1 MARPRNTDPNAE
13 VKRRNIPQL
22 TKDVRKLNSLK
33 AKRAKVVDLDDE
45 IAALGT
51 RIAMQLGFA
60 PGLVVATEDEDFD
73 HEDEP
78 ENAA

>member
-33 AKRAKVVDLDDE
+33 AKRAKVFDLDYE
-45 IAALGT
+45 IAALGA
-51 RIAMQLGFA
+51 RIAEQLGFA
-60 PGLVVATEDEDFD
+60 PALAV
-73 HEDEP
+73 EDEP